1 MTDMEPAPADN
12 LVRAA
17 GAVLVDG
24 DRVALVHRPRYDD
37 WTLPKGKHEP
47 GEDDVAAALREVRE
61 ETGFH
66 GRIERD
72 LGVVRYTV
80 EKHGVVR
87 PKVVRYYVMRAAAA
101 GAFVPNAVMRIPARL
116 VFCTSFG
123 SPEINSSFVPKKR
136 RLNEDRRASLNSPP
150 IQPRSCSFSA
160 FASDFV
166 LEQPPDTNAAIRQTS
181 NVPCADFAV

>member
-47 GEDDVAAALREVRE
+47 GEDDPAAALREVWE

-72 LGVVRYTV
+72 LGVVHYTV
-80 EKHGVVR
+80 EKQGIVR

-101 GAFVPNAVMRIPARL
+101 GAFVPNDEVDELRWVTREQAGQLLTYERDREVLARW
-116 VFCTSFG
+116 
-123 SPEINSSFVPKKR
+123 
-136 RLNEDRRASLNSPP
+136 
-150 IQPRSCSFSA
+150 
-160 FASDFV
+160 
-166 LEQPPDTNAAIRQTS
+166 
-181 NVPCADFAV
+181 

>member
-1 MTDMEPAPADN
+1 MTDMQPAPADN

-47 GEDDVAAALREVRE
+47 GEGDIEAALREVRE

-80 EKHGVVR
+80 EKQGVVR

-101 GAFVPNAVMRIPARL
+101 GAFVPNDEVDELRWVTREQAARL
-116 VFCTSFG
+116 LTY
-123 SPEINSSFVPKKR
+123 ER
-136 RLNEDRRASLNSPP
+136 DRE
-150 IQPRSCSFSA
+150 
-160 FASDFV
+160 V
-166 LEQPPDTNAAIRQTS
+166 LARW
-181 NVPCADFAV
+181 

>member
-1 MTDMEPAPADN
+1 MEPAPADN

-37 WTLPKGKHEP
+37 WTLPKGKHEA
-47 GEDDVAAALREVRE
+47 GEDDIDAALREVRE

-66 GRIERD
+66 GHIERD

-80 EKHGVVR
+80 EKQGVVR

-101 GAFVPNAVMRIPARL
+101 DAFVPNDEVDELRWVTREQAAQLLTYERDREVLARW
-116 VFCTSFG
+116 
-123 SPEINSSFVPKKR
+123 
-136 RLNEDRRASLNSPP
+136 
-150 IQPRSCSFSA
+150 
-160 FASDFV
+160 
-166 LEQPPDTNAAIRQTS
+166 
-181 NVPCADFAV
+181 

>member
-1 MTDMEPAPADN
+1 MEPASADH
-12 LVRAA
+12 LVHAA
-17 GAVLVDG
+17 GAVLVDD

-80 EKHGVVR
+80 EKHGAVL
-87 PKVVRYYVMRAAAA
+87 PKVVRYYVMRAGAGEFAANDEVDELRWVTREQA
-101 GAFVPNAVMRIPARL
+101 AQLLTYERDREVLARW
-116 VFCTSFG
+116 
-123 SPEINSSFVPKKR
+123 
-136 RLNEDRRASLNSPP
+136 
-150 IQPRSCSFSA
+150 
-160 FASDFV
+160 
-166 LEQPPDTNAAIRQTS
+166 
-181 NVPCADFAV
+181 

>member
-1 MTDMEPAPADN
+1 MTDMEPAPADSV
-12 LVRAA
+12 VRAA

-47 GEDDVAAALREVRE
+47 GEDDIAAALREVRE

-80 EKHGVVR
+80 EKQGVIR

-101 GAFVPNAVMRIPARL
+101 GPFLPNDEVDELRWVTREQAAQLLSYAR
-116 VFCTSFG
+116 
-123 SPEINSSFVPKKR
+123 
-136 RLNEDRRASLNSPP
+136 DRE
-150 IQPRSCSFSA
+150 
-160 FASDFV
+160 V
-166 LEQPPDTNAAIRQTS
+166 LARW
-181 NVPCADFAV
+181 

>member
-47 GEDDVAAALREVRE
+47 GEDDIAAALREVRE

-80 EKHGVVR
+80 EKHGAVL
-87 PKVVRYYVMRAAAA
+87 PKVVRYYVMRVGGGRVRAQRRGGRTALGDPRAGRAAAHA
-101 GAFVPNAVMRIPARL
+101 TSATARCWRGGEEKL
-116 VFCTSFG
+116 RCLRKWG
-123 SPEINSSFVPKKR
+123 LPGRYRCSSFPSAPP
-136 RLNEDRRASLNSPP
+136 RA
-150 IQPRSCSFSA
+150 A
-160 FASDFV
+160 
-166 LEQPPDTNAAIRQTS
+166 E
-181 NVPCADFAV
+181 